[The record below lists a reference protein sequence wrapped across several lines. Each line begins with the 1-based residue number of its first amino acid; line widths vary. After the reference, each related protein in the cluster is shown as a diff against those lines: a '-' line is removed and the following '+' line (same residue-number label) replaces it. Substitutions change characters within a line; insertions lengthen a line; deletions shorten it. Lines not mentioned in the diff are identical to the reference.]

1 MRREIRSGQYSFM
14 FAQNGVEALEVL
26 SEEQDIDMVLSDIN
40 MPRMDGLT
48 LLGANPQGRSQHPL
62 GHRLGIRRHEEHPHG
77 HEPGSV

>member
-1 MRREIRSGQYSFM
+1 M

-48 LLGANPQGRSQHPL
+48 LLEQIPKVDPQHPL

-77 HEPGSV
+77 HEPGRV